1 MHVMYFVEKVL
12 HSKIV
17 LKNICLMFICVCKY
31 VVNILFLGH
40 NFIVTGKKGKVSDVN
55 LHKNMSKIKNCKSKR
70 FVDVHEMKIQ
80 KSQQFKL
87 K

>member
-17 LKNICLMFICVCKY
+17 LKNICLIFICVCKY

-40 NFIVTGKKGKVSDVN
+40 NFILKGKKRESNWCESAQKHV
-55 LHKNMSKIKNCKSKR
+55 KNKKLQTKKICGCTWNENSKKST
-70 FVDVHEMKIQ
+70 F
-80 KSQQFKL
+80 
-87 K
+87 